1 METRQG
7 RIGEHGDEAF
17 RTGFDVRA
25 GGVPGLRAD
34 RAGGRGSAR
43 RARDGDAGAARRRQA
58 PAPGPRNPNL
68 PPTGDAPGD
77 NKNAVALDQLKSSPR
92 KSEWVDIKGSNG
104 TPIKSFVVYPARR
117 DKAPVV
123 IVIQE
128 IFGLTDWIRGV
139 TDQLAKEGFIAIAPD
154 FMSGMGPNKGGSA
167 ELGEQGA
174 TREIG
179 KVTDDD
185 KVRIL
190 NDVRTYA
197 LAIPSAN
204 GKLGTVGFCWGGGT
218 SFLYAIKQPALNAA
232 VSYYGP
238 MPSDPA
244 AFATVKAPVLG
255 LYGGNDN
262 RVNANIE
269 TTRSGMTAG
278 QGRVRAAHLR
288 RRGPRVPASAERQR
302 QRSGQHEGDRGGLA
316 PHHRVPEAAHQVRRG
331 TPASGSPGSTV

>member
-1 METRQG
+1 MKRYVLALTFVVAASPAFAQTAPAADPHAGHAMEM
-7 RIGEHGDEAF
+7 
-17 RTGFDVRA
+17 
-25 GGVPGLRAD
+25 
-34 RAGGRGSAR
+34 
-43 RARDGDAGAARRRQA
+43 QA
-58 PAPGPRNPNL
+58 PAAAQAAAPGPRNLNL

-104 TPIKSFVVYPARR
+104 TPIKSFVVYPERR

-154 FMSGMGPNKGGSA
+154 FMSGMGANKGGSA

-179 KVTDDD
+179 KLTDDD

-244 AFATVKAPVLG
+244 AFATVKTPVLG

-269 TTRSGMTAG
+269 TTRSGMAAAKAEYEPHIFEGAG
-278 QGRVRAAHLR
+278 HGFLRQQNGSANAPGNMKAAEQAWPLTI
-288 RRGPRVPASAERQR
+288 EFLK
-302 QRSGQHEGDRGGLA
+302 QH
-316 PHHRVPEAAHQVRRG
+316 
-331 TPASGSPGSTV
+331 TK